1 MLSTGSRIG
10 TNRIV
15 KWIREGACGQS
26 YQGEQTEGEGRGKN
40 RFVKLIVREVSER
53 NGFEDFF
60 VQECQAVEQL
70 QGRGIWPLLKFGV
83 MKWKHWVSY
92 DWLDGHEI
100 EIDSPDGEV
109 QNVQTL
115 ITLEEWMVSRPS
127 AIGPDELLSV
137 MTDLHCGLDRA
148 HRLGVI
154 HGNLKPSNVL
164 VQKKETEFEGWVT
177 EFGLVKL
184 LTYRA
189 PGEEK
194 ETVSYISQNSQSQD
208 SHVATAHFRPD
219 DVHWSD
225 QPEESWDLQGLGK
238 LVLWVIEKSG
248 LDAKVWQD
256 WHSWAE
262 LSVNGQFSS
271 IPHSMKEIPGM
282 ADLADFGIK
291 VDGEE
296 EGQSEDLDALREK
309 REKAWEL
316 EQKVS
321 SLRFKRGMT
330 ALIGGVCLF
339 AFLVSKT
346 YLFFSPSPWTE
357 YYLDGASDRYQ
368 LGAGVWSGQAWG
380 IVPANYDDE
389 GNGGQDVVGTWERE
403 DGLLK
408 LSFRKFKKLDQEEDG
423 KKLWQ
428 FIGSGATSPE
438 DYHQWADYLA
448 YDQSTASLRLV
459 KRVDSYET
467 YVPGIKGGGN
477 PRLYPEVRLRRSGGI
492 IKPAELSFHR
502 LDAGQSSWTIFLG
515 VGFLLACFIYHREL
529 GRLPSPSEGKD

>member
-115 ITLEEWMVSRPS
+115 ITLEEWMLSRPS

-148 HRLGVI
+148 HRWGVI

-177 EFGLVKL
+177 EFGLAKL

-502 LDAGQSSWTIFLG
+502 LDAGQSSWTVFLG